1 MLLTKGKLL
10 DIFPAAVQTPMN
22 LDQIVETINASPFL
36 TTVDRMAGFLAQ
48 AAHESAQFKLVR
60 ENLNYSAEGLLR
72 TFPKYFKTAADAAA
86 YARQPVKI
94 GNRVYANRMGNGNEA
109 SGDGYKFR
117 GRGFFQITGKEN
129 YTNCG
134 KDLGLDLLVTPESLE
149 RTVAATESALWFWKT
164 KNLNRFAD
172 ANDIRGMTKAI
183 NGGYNGLDERTYY
196 YLRAKKVLSI

>member
-10 DIFPAAVQTPMN
+10 DIFPAAAQSPMN

-196 YLRAKKVLSI
+196 YLRAKKVLST